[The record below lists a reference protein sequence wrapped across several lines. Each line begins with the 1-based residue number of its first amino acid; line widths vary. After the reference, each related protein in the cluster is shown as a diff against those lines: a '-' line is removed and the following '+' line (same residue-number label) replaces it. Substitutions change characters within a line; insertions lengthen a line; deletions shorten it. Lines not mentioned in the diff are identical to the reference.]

1 MKIRKAKL
9 EDAKIISVLRKAT
22 FELVN
27 SKEYNSLQV
36 KDLID
41 NSNLDKMIEKIR
53 SREMFCLVDGRK
65 ILGTVDLDG
74 DKIAGVVI
82 RKNYLRR
89 GIGTKLMNFIED
101 YAKKK
106 GLKKVKLF
114 STPLAVLF
122 YQGLGYKKIKEV
134 SSSTT
139 KGVYLPTYKMEK
151 ILK

>member
-65 ILGTVDLDG
+65 ILGAVDLDG

>member
-53 SREMFCLVDGRK
+53 SREMFCLVERG
-65 ILGTVDLDG
+65 
-74 DKIAGVVI
+74 
-82 RKNYLRR
+82 LR
-89 GIGTKLMNFIED
+89 ISASIHIFS
-101 YAKKK
+101 AKR
-106 GLKKVKLF
+106 
-114 STPLAVLF
+114 
-122 YQGLGYKKIKEV
+122 
-134 SSSTT
+134 
-139 KGVYLPTYKMEK
+139 
-151 ILK
+151 